1 MSHHLPDSSA
11 PRAQPDVLQPEASS
25 QGLASAL
32 AWLEALAER
41 DGWPARTLF
50 ALTLCTD
57 EALTN
62 VLSHAVDAVGGVDA
76 LEPASPAALQLRL
89 ECRRTDGGV
98 ALRLE
103 DNGAAFDPTA
113 QPSPALAASLDEASV
128 GGHGLRLMRHY
139 LQSMEYQRVDGRNV
153 LLLVAAW
160 AA

>member
-1 MSHHLPDSSA
+1 MNATAPNDCPVYLAPPDALVLEPSVQGV
-11 PRAQPDVLQPEASS
+11 AQ
-25 QGLASAL
+25 AL

-50 ALTLCTD
+50 ALTLCAD

-62 VLSHAVDAVGGVDA
+62 VVSYAQAPPGQPQLG
-76 LEPASPAALQLRL
+76 LRL
-89 ECRRTDGGV
+89 ECGRTPYGV
-98 ALRLE
+98 ALRIE

-113 QPSPALAASLDEASV
+113 QASPELAPSLDEARV

-139 LQSMEYQRVDGRNV
+139 LHTLHYQRQGDRNV
-153 LLLVAAW
+153 LLLGAAW